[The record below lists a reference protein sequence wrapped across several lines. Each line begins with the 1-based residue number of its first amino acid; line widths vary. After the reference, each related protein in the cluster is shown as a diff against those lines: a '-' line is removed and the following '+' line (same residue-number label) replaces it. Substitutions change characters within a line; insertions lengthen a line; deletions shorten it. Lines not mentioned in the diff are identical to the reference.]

1 MIIKISKTLYIRDSE
16 IKEIKFG
23 LILKIFLS
31 SMSFYFSQK
40 T

>member
-31 SMSFYFSQK
+31 MSFYFS
-40 T
+40 